1 MKYNATSIL
10 RSSFKKCLFDP
21 VQTTSVGGPFF
32 HVKRLNVVA
41 NSADVDE
48 NVHKEQSG

>member
-1 MKYNATSIL
+1 MIYNAIL

-21 VQTTSVGGPFF
+21 VQTTSVGGTIF

-41 NSADVDE
+41 NSADLHE
-48 NVHKEQSG
+48 NIHKEQSG